1 MAGTVRH
8 TAPRFGGGAPAPLA
22 HPAGRP
28 PPGAARGRSPPDRRS
43 RFLDRPRYR
52 RLVRRRAEARHVRDA
67 RGSRAPAAARLAA
80 LSYGRGV
87 PRGPRGGGGAGYG
100 PVRLRG
106 AHAQRAQ
113 WLGVHARRPGG
124 HPQRRAPR
132 GPAAARRDVRL
143 RDLRPVLAR
152 LPAAPVR
159 GGGAARTAAPVAAQ
173 RPVPDPAGPRDGR
186 RNPRRNFSAVGRRM
200 AAPLYPIGLTMHAS
214 YALLFTP
221 SGQQGPAG
229 SLVFQL
235 VAGFA
240 VLYFLILRPQKKQ
253 QERHRQ
259 LLASLQKAA
268 RALPSARL
276 PPEGRALR
284 DA

>member
-1 MAGTVRH
+1 MFEFTIEATSSAARTGTLVLPHGTIETPAFMPVGTQGTVRTLSPADLKSVGAQLVLANTYH
-8 TAPRFGGGAPAPLA
+8 LHVRPGEGVVQRLGGLHRFMGWDRPLLTDSGGFQVFSLEGSRRVDEDGVEFQSHVDGSRRHL
-22 HPAGRP
+22 
-28 PPGAARGRSPPDRRS
+28 PPDRRS

-52 RLVRRRAEARHVRDA
+52 RLVRRRAEARHVPDA

-113 WLGVHARRPGG
+113 WLGVHARRPGE

-143 RDLRPVLAR
+143 RDLRHVLAR

-159 GGGAARTAAPVAAQ
+159 GGGAAGAAAVVAA
-173 RPVPDPAGPRDGR
+173 
-186 RNPRRNFSAVGRRM
+186 
-200 AAPLYPIGLTMHAS
+200 
-214 YALLFTP
+214 
-221 SGQQGPAG
+221 
-229 SLVFQL
+229 
-235 VAGFA
+235 
-240 VLYFLILRPQKKQ
+240 
-253 QERHRQ
+253 
-259 LLASLQKAA
+259 
-268 RALPSARL
+268 
-276 PPEGRALR
+276 
-284 DA
+284 